1 MSNKSRH
8 NTEQNDAI
16 TDETIADGGEL
27 DNNETNIVDLPVNHF
42 TNIVLSGKGRKL
54 TPKTENHVF
63 YEVVKHDEDNRL
75 YLRLSG
81 NEGGGLHSKEW
92 ILLQSVFELL
102 DQQSD
107 NPTSPFKSL
116 ILKPLFRGRSV
127 NNIGLLAS
135 VLRSGDI
142 GLLKPAEKGVFLH
155 LISDDYEA
163 NKAKLLSLGGDQ

>member
-16 TDETIADGGEL
+16 TDETIDDGGEL

-92 ILLQSVFELL
+92 ILLQSVF
-102 DQQSD
+102 
-107 NPTSPFKSL
+107 
-116 ILKPLFRGRSV
+116 
-127 NNIGLLAS
+127 
-135 VLRSGDI
+135 
-142 GLLKPAEKGVFLH
+142 
-155 LISDDYEA
+155 
-163 NKAKLLSLGGDQ
+163 